1 MEKEI
6 KYNGYTATPSDYE
19 SPDGDLVG
27 IINGVP
33 EDGEVKPILPP
44 TVKFALNTGEK
55 VLWIHKMTGR
65 THYIISLSGAL
76 KWISEE
82 DGAPWTRHDITG
94 GTVTGT
100 PTVSS
105 IGNTLIV
112 NDNDGVKYFLWS
124 TEGTAHYE
132 ALGQKPPMLEITFG
146 LHSDFAVWPETKN
159 TGTAPSDFKG
169 TEINVGRIN
178 DSGYFPK
185 LGDGSGEAGDAWVWP
200 QPVMANWSVSGNVG
214 DRIRDFANMYATFS
228 VEGKDSTTES
238 LDDDMLKIKNMLSNG
253 VFAGINKFVN
263 EKGTEKNKFVMP
275 FFVRYAYRLYDDSY
289 IMHSYPVLMIPNS
302 RGPIF
307 GLDGRSGMLLADYN
321 SSTIGFKMRGRVY
334 GFLSDLVYSIVS
346 NSESTSAL
354 NGLRKWKDIITSV
367 DIGVSAPIWTYDQA
381 GYVYGWTNMDKKV
394 GNDYVDWDKY
404 YSISRLDK
412 VADETV
418 QNGNWGSNGVKSY
431 MEAFKKLAELT
442 QDDYFARYDCYATT
456 PTYEYPSYI
465 ATVPQRSVSDINNDL
480 TGATNF
486 YIIKQIDLDDIA
498 TGNEQSLD
506 LDDGVLGGLLGRS
519 RIEDDYHTHDTI
531 KASLLYNYNGRMN
544 YSGIERLPHSPLNP
558 GIQFPQASSM
568 PGSTQ
573 WQISVSIKNEE
584 ETLTVQSEPGTS
596 NIEFPRF
603 IYYPDRNAKY
613 AYVTKGSTKYK
624 LKLAPHDFLNG
635 AYWLGNIMSQTSV
648 PSTYSGTIPTA
659 TTTGFKEENK
669 LYTSNV
675 NNPFSVPVTGITTVG
690 TGEIMAICSA
700 TKALS
705 QGQFGQFP
713 LYAFTTE
720 GVWALETSSTGTFT
734 ARQPVTRD
742 VCTYAESITQLD
754 DSVLFATDRGI
765 MLLSGSTTLCITDEI
780 NNTTPIDLGLPAAVA
795 TLSGINMPTI
805 ARFTDYLKEARM
817 TYDYTGQRIIVFNP
831 TEATVNGVTAPVYS
845 YAYVYSLKDKKWGM
859 MESTL
864 SYPINSYPEALAVT
878 KDNKL
883 VNLSQDV
890 NNNESASDDVQTV
903 SMLLVTRPLK
913 LDQGDVMKTVNTII
927 QRGKF
932 DYLQTGRTPKPVR
945 SLLMGSRDLYHWHM
959 IWSSADHYLRGFSG
973 TPYKYFRVVVLGSL
987 APDESLFGCSVNFVP
1002 KLTNQLR

>member
-1 MEKEI
+1 MDKEI

-82 DGAPWTRHDITG
+82 DGEPWTRHDITG

-112 NDNDGVKYFLWS
+112 NDDDGVKYFLWS
-124 TEGTAHYE
+124 TESTAHYE

-159 TGTAPSDFKG
+159 TGNTYQSDFKG
-169 TEINVGRIN
+169 TIIEFGAIKEPVVPHLEDDDEHLSAWAAPKPEMEQ
-178 DSGYFPK
+178 DSGPRLK
-185 LGDGSGEAGDAWVWP
+185 
-200 QPVMANWSVSGNVG
+200 
-214 DRIRDFANMYATFS
+214 FAEDYATYTI
-228 VEGKDSTTES
+228 EGMTGATDEEKESITT
-238 LDDDMLKIKNMLSNG
+238 IKVRLAQEI
-253 VFAGINKFVN
+253 FAKVNYFVN
-263 EKGTEKNKFVMP
+263 QKGTEKNKFVMP

-307 GLDGRSGMLLADYN
+307 ALDGVRGLCLNDNNGNYVEM
-321 SSTIGFKMRGRVY
+321 KMRGRVY
-334 GFLSDLVYSIVS
+334 GCISELVYSIS
-346 NSESTSAL
+346 SIPSELT
-354 NGLRKWKDIITSV
+354 KWKDIITSV
-367 DIGVSAPIWTYDQA
+367 DIGVSAPIYAYDQS
-381 GYVYGWTNMDKKV
+381 GEVLGWTNMDGAHDWEPYYTVSKIMKLGDKTV
-394 GNDYVDWDKY
+394 GSPSWGARSIQSVFQDFDLATRAQGDY
-404 YSISRLDK
+404 
-412 VADETV
+412 
-418 QNGNWGSNGVKSY
+418 G
-431 MEAFKKLAELT
+431 
-442 QDDYFARYDCYATT
+442 DYFNRYNSNYNYPNYLATI
-456 PTYEYPSYI
+456 PLRK
-465 ATVPQRSVSDINNDL
+465 ASDINKSL
-480 TGATNF
+480 TSATNF
-486 YIIKQIDLDDIA
+486 YVIKQFTIEELS
-498 TGNEQSLD
+498 TSSEQALE
-506 LDDGVLGGLLGRS
+506 LEDGVLGGLLGRKTMG
-519 RIEDDYHTHDTI
+519 DDYHSHDVLHA
-531 KASLLYNYNGRMN
+531 KMMYGYNGRMN
-544 YSGIERLPHSPLNP
+544 YSGIERVPHNPLNP
-558 GIQFPQASSM
+558 AVQFTQASSL
-568 PGSTQ
+568 GQSV
-573 WQISVSIKNEE
+573 WKIS
-584 ETLTVQSEPGTS
+584 ETLKHETQTYVVESVMGS
-596 NIEFPRF
+596 NNTYFPHW
-603 IYYPDRNAKY
+603 IYYPDVNAKY
-613 AYVTKGSTKYK
+613 AYVTKDSTKYK
-624 LKLAPHDFLNG
+624 LKLTPHDFLNG
-635 AYWLGNIMSQTSV
+635 AYWLGDFANVDATPSETMSGSV
-648 PSTYSGTIPTA
+648 PSAS
-659 TTTGFKEENK
+659 TGGIKEANK
-669 LYTSNV
+669 IYTSEV

-742 VCTYAESITQLD
+742 VCTNAESITQLD

-795 TLSGINMPTI
+795 TLSGISMPTI
-805 ARFTDYLKEARM
+805 ARFTDYLKGARM

-845 YAYVYSLKDKKWGM
+845 YAYVYSLKDEKWGM

-903 SMLLVTRPLK
+903 NMLLVTRPLK

-1002 KLTNQLR
+1002 KLATQMR